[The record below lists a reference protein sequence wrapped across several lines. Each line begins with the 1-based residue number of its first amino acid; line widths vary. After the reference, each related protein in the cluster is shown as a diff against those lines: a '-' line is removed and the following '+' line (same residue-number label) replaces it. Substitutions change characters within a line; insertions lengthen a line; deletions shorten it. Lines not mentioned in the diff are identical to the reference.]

1 MQYQLTYIK
10 DSIMKQYILVYKSTG
25 QTYSDALD
33 YNDALSIAQSDSD
46 LEMVEYIKPIKA
58 PIDYSALSMY

>member
-1 MQYQLTYIK
+1 
-10 DSIMKQYILVYKSTG
+10 MKQYILVYKSTG

-33 YNDALSIAQSDSD
+33 YDNALSIAQSNSE